1 MPDDDQVESEIFDQ
15 DNNIGD
21 QFKIKLT
28 WPDGRRY
35 VGDWNFVDGRMGE
48 EGTFFWSDGSSYT
61 TKFKFGRFHL
71 SGTYK
76 NSFGY
81 TK

>member
-1 MPDDDQVESEIFDQ
+1 
-15 DNNIGD
+15 
-21 QFKIKLT
+21 
-28 WPDGRRY
+28 
-35 VGDWNFVDGRMGE
+35 MGE

-76 NSFGY
+76 NSKGY
-81 TK
+81 EKELYYKNGVRLTKKI